1 MDQVS
6 DFFTGLLSAALWP
19 ARWYCGTWTDFHG
32 WLYILSSL
40 VICSAYFLIPISLF
54 YVLIKRKKD
63 LPFPHLFTL
72 FSLFILSCGIT
83 HFFDAIVFWVPLY
96 RLHALFLF
104 ITAVVSSI
112 TVVYLYK
119 VLPYAL
125 TFTSPQQLE
134 KVVEQRTQELAKKN
148 SDLLKLNKEM
158 DNFVYKYD
166 IGGASLYFNNISGL
180 VNILKMEIPQGN
192 ASVDELLDR
201 IESSSTRAI
210 DAIHNLTGILK
221 VHTEPYDD
229 LENIQIQNIVEEV
242 LEENTILV
250 KENQAI
256 IRYELNASAVFF
268 SRTALKSILYNL
280 IINAIKY
287 KSQDRQPEIIIRSFP
302 FQDKAVEIQVA
313 DNGLGIDL
321 KANGEKVFCLFKR
334 FHDHIEGSG
343 VGLYTVKK
351 IIESKGGS
359 VSIES
364 TVNVGST
371 FKLILP
377 Q

>member
-6 DFFTGLLSAALWP
+6 DFFTGLLSIALWP
-19 ARWYCGTWTDFHG
+19 ARWYCGTWTNFHG

-40 VICSAYFLIPISLF
+40 VICTAYFLIPISLF
-54 YVLIKRKKD
+54 YVLVKRKKD
-63 LPFPHLFTL
+63 LPFPHIFGL
-72 FSLFILSCGIT
+72 FSLFIFSCGIT
-83 HFFDAIVFWVPLY
+83 HFLDAVVFWFPVY

-104 ITAVVSSI
+104 ITAIISSI

-125 TFTSPQQLE
+125 TYASPQQLE
-134 KVVEQRTQELAKKN
+134 KVVTKRTRELAQKN
-148 SDLLKLNKEM
+148 NDLIKMNKEM
-158 DNFVYKYD
+158 DNFVYSTSHDLKSP
-166 IGGASLYFNNISGL
+166 INNISGL

-192 ASVDELLDR
+192 ASIDELLDR

-229 LENIQIQNIVEEV
+229 IENIDIQTLVEEII
-242 LEENTILV
+242 EENTIMV
-250 KENQAI
+250 KESQAT
-256 IRYELNASAVFF
+256 IRYELNASKVFF
-268 SRTALKSILYNL
+268 SKTALKSILYNL
-280 IINAIKY
+280 ITNAIKY
-287 KSQDRQPEIIIRSFP
+287 KSPDRKPEITIRSFP
-302 FQDKAVEIQVA
+302 SVNKKLEMHIA

-321 KANGEKVFCLFKR
+321 SVHGEKVFCLFKR

-343 VGLYTVKK
+343 IGLYSVKK
-351 IIESKGGS
+351 IIENKGGS
-359 VSIES
+359 ITLES
-364 TVNVGST
+364 KVNIGSV

>member
-40 VICSAYFLIPISLF
+40 VICSAYFLIPVSLF
-54 YVLIKRKKD
+54 YVVIKRRKD
-63 LPFPHLFTL
+63 LPFAHLFTL

-83 HFFDAIVFWVPLY
+83 HFFDAMVFWVPLY

-104 ITAVVSSI
+104 VTAVVSSI

-134 KVVEQRTQELAKKN
+134 KVVQQRTLELAQKN
-148 SDLLKLNKEM
+148 SDLVKLNKEM
-158 DNFVYKYD
+158 DNFVYSTSHDLKSP
-166 IGGASLYFNNISGL
+166 INNISGL

-192 ASVDELLDR
+192 TSVDELLDR

-210 DAIHNLTGILK
+210 DAIHNLTGILR

-229 LENIQIQNIVEEV
+229 LENIDIQHIVEEI

-250 KENQAI
+250 KESQAV
-256 IRYELNASAVFF
+256 IRYELKESNVFF

-287 KSQDRQPEIIIRSFP
+287 KSPNRQPEIVIRSLSSR
-302 FQDKAVEIQVA
+302 DKAMEIQVA

-321 KANGEKVFCLFKR
+321 KAYGEKVFCLFKR

-343 VGLYTVKK
+343 IGLYTVKK
-351 IIESKGGS
+351 IIETKGGS
-359 VSIES
+359 VSLES

-371 FKLILP
+371 FKLTIP

>member
-40 VICSAYFLIPISLF
+40 VICSAYFLIPVSLL
-54 YVLIKRKKD
+54 YVLMKRKKD
-63 LPFPHLFTL
+63 LAFPHLFTL
-72 FSLFILSCGIT
+72 FSLFILSCGVT
-83 HFFDAIVFWVPLY
+83 HFFDAMVFWLPLY

-119 VLPYAL
+119 ILPYAL

-134 KVVEQRTQELAKKN
+134 KVVQQRTFELAQKN
-148 SDLLKLNKEM
+148 NDLIKLNKEM
-158 DNFVYKYD
+158 DNFVYSTSHDLKSP
-166 IGGASLYFNNISGL
+166 INNISGL

-192 ASVDELLDR
+192 ASVDELLER

-229 LENIQIQNIVEEV
+229 LENIQIQHIVEEI

-250 KENQAI
+250 KENQAV

-287 KSQDRQPEIIIRSFP
+287 QSPHRKPEIIIRSFP
-302 FQDKAVEIQVA
+302 SQNKRVEIHVT

-321 KANGEKVFCLFKR
+321 DAYGEKVFCLFKR

-343 VGLYTVKK
+343 IGLYTVKK

-359 VSIES
+359 ISVES
-364 TVNVGST
+364 KVNVGST

>member
-6 DFFTGLLSAALWP
+6 DFFTGLFSAALWP

-40 VICSAYFLIPISLF
+40 VICSAYFLIPVSLF
-54 YVLIKRKKD
+54 YVLVKRKKD

-83 HFFDAIVFWVPLY
+83 HFFDAIVFWLPLY

-104 ITAVVSSI
+104 VTAVISSI
-112 TVVYLYK
+112 TVFYLYK
-119 VLPYAL
+119 VLPYAI

-148 SDLLKLNKEM
+148 IDLLKLNKEM
-158 DNFVYKYD
+158 DNFVYSTSHDLKSP
-166 IGGASLYFNNISGL
+166 INNISGL

-192 ASVDELLDR
+192 ASVDELLHR
-201 IESSSTRAI
+201 IESSSIRAI
-210 DAIHNLTGILK
+210 DAIQNLTGILK

-229 LENIQIQNIVEEV
+229 LETISIRTIVEEI

-250 KENQAI
+250 KESQVV
-256 IRYELNASAVFF
+256 IRYELEEQNVFF
-268 SRTALKSILYNL
+268 SQTALKSILYNL

-287 KSQDRQPEIIIRSFP
+287 KSADRQPEITIRSF
-302 FQDKAVEIQVA
+302 FSKERVVEVHVI

-321 KANGEKVFCLFKR
+321 KAYGEKIFCLFKR
-334 FHDHIEGSG
+334 FHDHIDGSG
-343 VGLYTVKK
+343 IGLYTVKK

-359 VSIES
+359 ISIES
-364 TVNVGST
+364 KVNVGST
-371 FKLILP
+371 FKLTVP

>member
-19 ARWYCGTWTDFHG
+19 ARWYCGTWTGFHG

-40 VICSAYFLIPISLF
+40 AICTAYFLIPVSIF
-54 YVLIKRKKD
+54 YVLVKRKKD
-63 LPFPHLFTL
+63 LPFPHIFSL

-83 HFFDAIVFWVPLY
+83 HFFDAIVFWLPLY

-104 ITAVVSSI
+104 ITAVISGI
-112 TVVYLYK
+112 TVYYLYK

-125 TFTSPQQLE
+125 TFTSPPQLE
-134 KVVEQRTQELAKKN
+134 KIVAQRTLELAQKN
-148 SDLLKLNKEM
+148 NELLKLNKEM
-158 DNFVYKYD
+158 DNFVYTTSHDLKSP
-166 IGGASLYFNNISGL
+166 INNISGL

-192 ASVDELLDR
+192 ASVDDLLHR
-201 IESSSTRAI
+201 IESSSSRAI

-229 LENIQIQNIVEEV
+229 LENVHIQTLVDEIM
-242 LEENTILV
+242 EENTILV
-250 KENQAI
+250 KESQVI
-256 IRYELNASAVFF
+256 IRYELNEANIFF
-268 SRTALKSILYNL
+268 SKTALKSILSNL

-287 KSQDRQPEIIIRSFP
+287 KSPARQPEIIIRSFP
-302 FQDKAVEIQVA
+302 AVNRKIELHVS
-313 DNGLGIDL
+313 DNGMGIDL
-321 KANGEKVFCLFKR
+321 NAYGEKIFCLFKR

-343 VGLYTVKK
+343 IGLYSVKK
-351 IIESKGGS
+351 IIENKGGS
-359 VSIES
+359 ITVES
-364 TVNVGST
+364 KVNEGST
-371 FKLILP
+371 FKMVLH